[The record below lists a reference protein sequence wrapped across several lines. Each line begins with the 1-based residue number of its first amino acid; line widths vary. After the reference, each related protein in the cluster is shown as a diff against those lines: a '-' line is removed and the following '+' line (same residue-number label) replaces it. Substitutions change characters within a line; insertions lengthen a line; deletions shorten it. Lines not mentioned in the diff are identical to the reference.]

1 MASSLEKEL
10 DLSKKSIVICI
21 PAFNEERNIAK
32 LIIDLKKYSNKIIVV
47 DDGSSDYTAKIA
59 KELGAKVIQHDRNRG
74 KGAALN
80 TCFTN
85 AMSYSPDVIITIDGD
100 GQHDPIY
107 IPELIK
113 PIINNQADIVIG
125 SRSNATKM
133 PRHRKMGLK
142 AINYLNRKAVGTTI
156 KDAQSGY
163 RAYSYRSA
171 ELLARLR
178 FDDYAAEF
186 EQLESLLSEGFT
198 VVETPIEIKYTGLG
212 ATSKK
217 NFLTHGGEL
226 ILASLFMMIA
236 RRPIMYLALPGAL
249 LLFVGLFYGFYTLF
263 LFNADRYF
271 SIPMSVISGGLLILG
286 SLLIMSSM
294 FIYILAK
301 MQIVSKSR

>member
-10 DLSKKSIVICI
+10 DLRKKSIVICV
-21 PAFNEERNIAK
+21 PAYNEEKNIAK

-59 KELGAKVIQHDRNRG
+59 KELGVEVIQHDRNKG

-80 TCFTN
+80 TCFKK
-85 AMSYSPDVIITIDGD
+85 AMSYLPDIIITIDGD
-100 GQHDPIY
+100 GQHDPRY
-107 IPELIK
+107 IPDLIK
-113 PIINNQADIVIG
+113 PIVNNQTDMVIG
-125 SRSNATKM
+125 SRSKSTKM
-133 PRHRKMGLK
+133 PRHRKIGLNV
-142 AINYLNRKAVGTTI
+142 INYLNRKAVGSNI

-163 RAYSYRSA
+163 RAYSYRCIES
-171 ELLARLR
+171 LAKMQ

-186 EQLESLLSEGFT
+186 EQLESLLSQGFT
-198 VVETPIEIKYTGLG
+198 VIETPIEIKYTGLG
-212 ATSKK
+212 ETSKK
-217 NFLTHGGEL
+217 NFITHGGEL
-226 ILASLFMMIA
+226 ILASMFMMIS

-271 SIPMSVISGGLLILG
+271 SIPMSVVSGGLLILG
-286 SLLIMSSM
+286 SLLILSSM

-301 MQIVSKSR
+301 MKINTK